1 MGVWAFLIAA
11 LAGIVAIVIAFFIL
25 WKKDPIKSAFSGLVS
40 SLIVLVGSLG
50 SQSIEFK
57 ASMPTNEAFG
67 FPIEVK
73 EFVVTSTPISVWLTS
88 FISIALLLVWFSTL
102 IVYERNR
109 K

>member
-1 MGVWAFLIAA
+1 MGIWAFLIAA

-40 SLIVLVGSLG
+40 SLIVLFGSVG

-57 ASMPTNEAFG
+57 ASMPTHDAFG

-73 EFVVTSTPISVWLTS
+73 EFVVTSTPISLWLTAC
-88 FISIALLLVWFSTL
+88 ISIVLLLFWFSGL